1 MGGGIARP
9 VSGAGS
15 LLTRGAPVALVALG
29 GACGSVARYGL
40 ALAGRSWSDGR
51 LPWGTWAANLLGC
64 FLLGGVA
71 ELASRAGGL
80 SEQGRLFWA
89 TGVMGGLTT
98 YSTYNYETIV
108 MHGARGALG
117 RRPAQRG
124 GHDGGLPAGL
134 PRRNGARATSLTRR
148 KRAGGRSSR
157 AA

>member
-1 MGGGIARP
+1 
-9 VSGAGS
+9 
-15 LLTRGAPVALVALG
+15 VALVALG

-108 MHGARGALG
+108 MAREGRWGVALLNVVG
-117 RRPAQRG
+117 TTVVCLLACLGGMALVRRP
-124 GHDGGLPAGL
+124 
-134 PRRNGARATSLTRR
+134 
-148 KRAGGRSSR
+148 
-157 AA
+157 

>member
-1 MGGGIARP
+1 MGGGIAQP
-9 VSGAGS
+9 VSGAGG

-40 ALAGRSWSDGR
+40 ALAALRWSGGR
-51 LPWGTWAANLLGC
+51 LPWGTWAANVLGC
-64 FLLGGVA
+64 FLLGGVV

-108 MHGARGALG
+108 MAREGRWGVALFNVAG
-117 RRPAQRG
+117 TTLVCLLACLGGMALARRP
-124 GHDGGLPAGL
+124 
-134 PRRNGARATSLTRR
+134 
-148 KRAGGRSSR
+148 
-157 AA
+157 